1 MNALSTFPAPT
12 PTPRRLFIIE
22 DDPLM
27 AECIARALSPYD
39 VRIFP
44 DAISATNTLA
54 DGLPDLVLLDVLLN
68 GPDGFTFLNEMI
80 SYSDTARIP
89 VILVTS
95 LQLAEQNLSHY
106 GVRAVLHKETMT
118 PADIRNAVENAL
130 AVPDA
135 RTLQNPASPKDS
147 HYAR

>member
-27 AECIARALSPYD
+27 AECVARALSPYD
-39 VRIFP
+39 VRIFS
-44 DAISATNTLA
+44 DAISATNALA

-95 LQLAEQNLSHY
+95 LQLAEQNLAHY
-106 GVRAVLHKETMT
+106 GVRSILHKETMT
-118 PADIRNAVENAL
+118 PADIRDAVENAL
-130 AVPDA
+130 SVPDA
-135 RTLQNPASPKDS
+135 RTLQNLASPKDS